1 MWPQGSF
8 QCSRSSLIGL
18 NVCYILISFLL
29 IGVATYG
36 QNSAVIDSLPIL
48 GGIVAS
54 GVFLLAVS
62 IIGLIGTVRHHQVML
77 FFYMIILFGIFL
89 IQFSVACAALA
100 VTEDQELE
108 FAHKGWNASS
118 PELKFEAEQFFQCCG
133 FEIANEGVRCSE
145 IAACGESLTC
155 PTCQGLLKG
164 RINKAFNSA
173 GGIGLFFSF
182 TELLGAY
189 LAWQYRDQVNPNLQ
203 SSLYQGNM

>member
-1 MWPQGSF
+1 MCVFPCDSHSQGSSVAL
-8 QCSRSSLIGL
+8 Q
-18 NVCYILISFLL
+18 LISFLL

-108 FAHKGWNASS
+108 FAHQVKPAT
-118 PELKFEAEQFFQCCG
+118 A
-133 FEIANEGVRCSE
+133 
-145 IAACGESLTC
+145 T
-155 PTCQGLLKG
+155 
-164 RINKAFNSA
+164 
-173 GGIGLFFSF
+173 
-182 TELLGAY
+182 TERHEDRF
-189 LAWQYRDQVNPNLQ
+189 RD
-203 SSLYQGNM
+203 